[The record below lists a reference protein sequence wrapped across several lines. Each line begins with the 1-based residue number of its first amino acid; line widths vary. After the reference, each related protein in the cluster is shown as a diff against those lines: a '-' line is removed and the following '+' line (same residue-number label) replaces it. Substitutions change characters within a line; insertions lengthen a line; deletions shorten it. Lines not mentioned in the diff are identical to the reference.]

1 MCFFLTKFNLKM
13 DQLGLAD
20 RKIHRAVAM
29 AAIVAGRPIGID
41 DSVDFVAIAVWPLR
55 YDQFAVVGA
64 VIVVVGHTI
73 VANLTLEG
81 FHDLCGI
88 PV

>member
-1 MCFFLTKFNLKM
+1 M
-13 DQLGLAD
+13 DQLGLAG
-20 RKIHRAVAM
+20 RKILAVVM

-41 DSVDFVAIAVWPLR
+41 DSVGFGAIGVWPPR
-55 YDQFAVVGA
+55 YDHFAVVDA

-81 FHDLCGI
+81 FHDLYGI
-88 PV
+88 PVCV

>member
-1 MCFFLTKFNLKM
+1 M

-20 RKIHRAVAM
+20 RKILAVAM
-29 AAIVAGRPIGID
+29 AAIVAGHPIGID
-41 DSVDFVAIAVWPLR
+41 DSVDFGAIAVWPLR
-55 YDQFAVVGA
+55 YDQIAVVDS

-73 VANLTLEG
+73 VANSTLEG
-81 FHDLCGI
+81 FHDLYGI